1 MSREP
6 LYLVDGNLKPQDA
19 GFLARNAIFGLTGR
33 MRFLLVSVFVV
44 WAGLAQAAC
53 RHALV
58 LALDISGSVDEE
70 EYQLQLNGIAAALV
84 DDEIQD
90 LILQFPQAP
99 IELAIFEWN
108 APGQQELLLDW
119 TVLDSEETLVRIAEN
134 FVRRPNFGGKRST
147 ALGEAILYSKNLID
161 ERAHCARRTIDISG
175 DGRNNAGPQP
185 WEVYA
190 EIDMGDIT
198 VNALSIGQ
206 PFVSLRGTVRQSPY
220 SAEALQRYFIREVI
234 HGPDAF
240 AELALGYQD
249 YARAI
254 KRKIIRE
261 LSPMHLSYLPYEEL
275 RLRLASLRP

>member
-1 MSREP
+1 MRI
-6 LYLVDGNLKPQDA
+6 
-19 GFLARNAIFGLTGR
+19 FLIA
-33 MRFLLVSVFVV
+33 VFVI

-70 EYQLQLNGIAAALV
+70 EYQLQLDGIAAALV

-90 LILQFPQAP
+90 LILAFPQAP

-108 APGQQELLLDW
+108 APGRQRLLLDW
-119 TVLDSEETLVRIAEN
+119 TVLDSEETLVEIATN
-134 FVRRPNFGGKRST
+134 FVKLPNFGGQRTT
-147 ALGEAILYSKNLID
+147 ALGDAIVFSKTLMD
-161 ERAHCARRTIDISG
+161 EKRNCARRTIDISG
-175 DGRNNAGPQP
+175 DGRNNSGLQP

-190 EIDMGDIT
+190 ELDMEDII
-198 VNALSIGQ
+198 VNALAIGQ

-240 AELALGYQD
+240 AELALGYKD

-261 LSPMHLSYLPYEEL
+261 LAPMHLSHLPYQAL
-275 RLRLASLRP
+275 RLRLASLHQ

>member
-1 MSREP
+1 
-6 LYLVDGNLKPQDA
+6 
-19 GFLARNAIFGLTGR
+19 
-33 MRFLLVSVFVV
+33 MRFLLISVFVV
-44 WAGLAQAAC
+44 WASVAQAAC

-84 DDEIQD
+84 DEEIQD

-108 APGQQELLLDW
+108 APGRQQLLLDW
-119 TVLDSEETLVRIAEN
+119 TVLDSEETLLQIAEN
-134 FVRRPNFGGKRST
+134 FVKRPNFGGKRTT
-147 ALGEAILYSKNLID
+147 ALGDAILFSKTLMD
-161 ERAHCARRTIDISG
+161 ERPNCARKTVDISG
-175 DGRNNAGPQP
+175 DGRNNSGPRP
-185 WEVYA
+185 WEIYA
-190 EIDMGDIT
+190 EFDLNDIT
-198 VNALSIGQ
+198 VNALAIGQ

-254 KRKIIRE
+254 KRKLIRE
-261 LSPMHLSYLPYEEL
+261 LSPIHLSRLPYEHL
-275 RLRLASLRP
+275 RLRLAGLGN